1 MAAHCLGNPFPPIHH
16 FIRLEVIVAGTV
28 AGIADRNRVT
38 MGTSR
43 VYYQS
48 VMRRL
53 RCDRHEIAT

>member
-1 MAAHCLGNPFPPIHH
+1 MAAYRLGSPLPSVND
-16 FIRLEVIVAGTV
+16 FIRLEVIVSGTA

-48 VMRRL
+48 VMWRL
-53 RCDRHEIAT
+53 RCDRHEIAI

>member
-1 MAAHCLGNPFPPIHH
+1 MAGIP
-16 FIRLEVIVAGTV
+16 T
-28 AGIADRNRVT
+28 GIADRNRVT

-53 RCDRHEIAT
+53 RCDRHEIAI